1 MVEPILNWAPASP
14 VNEYLARINWQELCS
29 RASRLNQGH
38 RCAALDLVNAGLN
51 HVIRILEFQD
61 SQHTRW
67 VVSIPKDGPCET
79 KKRNFG
85 LRAEVDVMMLLNEKG
100 LSIPRIF
107 DYELN
112 ADNPVG
118 AAFILMEFLPGNVAM
133 DAFGGWE
140 SHRGLLPLEYR
151 PKLYSG
157 IATLQKKL
165 ASVRFSKIGIVVRD
179 VHGEYNIGPFP
190 DLGGP
195 FKTSSSFFE
204 AWAQYAQ
211 FPTRSLELL
220 RQMSDGNQKQLAHE
234 ISDAIAQFP
243 TRLAEMAKAGYM
255 NLKAGPFP
263 VCHTDLMH
271 SNIVV
276 DEGCRV
282 LGIIDWEGACTLP
295 WEMVEYPLFLDTIPQ
310 IFNTPD
316 KYDRDGKPLDD
327 DTRQCWQDRET
338 YLGMVRSAE
347 CTDHRLSDS
356 LGDVKSL
363 GLAYAVRLFNAGKLG
378 FYDQVLDQYL

>member
-1 MVEPILNWAPASP
+1 M
-14 VNEYLARINWQELCS
+14 
-29 RASRLNQGH
+29 
-38 RCAALDLVNAGLN
+38 
-51 HVIRILEFQD
+51 
-61 SQHTRW
+61 
-67 VVSIPKDGPCET
+67 
-79 KKRNFG
+79 
-85 LRAEVDVMMLLNEKG
+85 
-100 LSIPRIF
+100 
-107 DYELN
+107 
-112 ADNPVG
+112 
-118 AAFILMEFLPGNVAM
+118 
-133 DAFGGWE
+133 
-140 SHRGLLPLEYR
+140 
-151 PKLYSG
+151 
-157 IATLQKKL
+157 
-165 ASVRFSKIGIVVRD
+165 RFSKIGIVVRD
-179 VHGEYNIGPFP
+179 VHGEYDVGPFP

-195 FKTSSSFFE
+195 FETSSSFFQ
-204 AWAQYAQ
+204 AWAQHAR

-243 TRLAEMAKAGYM
+243 TRLATMAKAGQM
-255 NLKAGPFP
+255 NLKVGPFP

-276 DEGCRV
+276 DEGCQV

-347 CTDHRLSDS
+347 CTDHQLSDS

-378 FYDQVLDQYL
+378 LYNQVLDQYL